1 MTDSATPAE
10 NTAAGRQDPGIAA
23 WAAFLR
29 THVTVVRVL
38 EREVAAET
46 GLQLSWYDVLL
57 ELDAAADGRLRM
69 RDLASR
75 VVLSR
80 TRVSRVVDEML
91 RAGLVA
97 KVPDPTDGRATFA
110 EITDTGRREL
120 RRVAPVYL
128 RGIREHFAQHLTGP
142 QLEAVRDGL
151 EAVLAAH
158 REAAHRG

>member
-1 MTDSATPAE
+1 MTDAGTPAE
-10 NTAAGRQDPGIAA
+10 NAAAGHQDPGIAA

-57 ELDAAADGRLRM
+57 ELDAA
-69 RDLASR
+69 SK

-80 TRVSRVVDEML
+80 TRVSRVVDEMV

-110 EITDTGRREL
+110 EVTDPGRREL

-151 EAVLAAH
+151 EAVLDAH
-158 REAAHRG
+158 REAARRG

>member
-1 MTDSATPAE
+1 M
-10 NTAAGRQDPGIAA
+10 
-23 WAAFLR
+23 
-29 THVTVVRVL
+29 TVVRVL

-80 TRVSRVVDEML
+80 TRVSRVVDEMVQ
-91 RAGLVA
+91 AGLVV

-110 EITDTGRREL
+110 EITDPGRGEL

-128 RGIREHFAQHLTGP
+128 RGIREYFARHLSGP

-158 REAAHRG
+158 QEAARRG